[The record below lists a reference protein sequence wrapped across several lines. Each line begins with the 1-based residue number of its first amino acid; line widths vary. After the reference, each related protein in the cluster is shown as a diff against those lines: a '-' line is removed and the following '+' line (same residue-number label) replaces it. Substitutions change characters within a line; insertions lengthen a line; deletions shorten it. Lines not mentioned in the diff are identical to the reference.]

1 MAEEEGVSCRGGEG
15 VMEPVLEGRGL
26 KKVYPV
32 KTPLGRVKGVV
43 RAVDGVDFALVP
55 SEILGVVGESG
66 CGKSTLARLVLRLE
80 EPDSGHLYFQ
90 GEDVYSL
97 DEKALE
103 PFRRQVQIVFQDPF
117 SSLNPRMKV
126 ATMLMEPLLVHR
138 VVASKVEAR
147 ERVADLMERV
157 GLSRD
162 DLDKYPHQFSGG
174 QRQRV
179 GIARALVLNPRV
191 VVADEPTSSLDVFVQ
206 AQVLNLM
213 LELMEER
220 GFSYV
225 FISHNLSLVG
235 QVADRIMVLYLG
247 RVVETGPARELVRE
261 PLHPYTQLL
270 VNSVPVPDPS
280 QAHLDTLPP
289 LGDVPSPLDPPP
301 GCPFHPRCPHAR
313 EICREGSPPL
323 KDMGGGRQVAC
334 YLM

>member
-1 MAEEEGVSCRGGEG
+1 
-15 VMEPVLEGRGL
+15 MEPILEGKGL
-26 KKVYPV
+26 RKVYPI
-32 KTPLGRVKGVV
+32 KTPLGRLKGVV
-43 RAVDGVDFALVP
+43 KAVDGVDFTLMP

-66 CGKSTLARLVLRLE
+66 CGKSTLARLALRLE
-80 EPDSGHLYFQ
+80 EPDGGHLYFR

-97 DEKALE
+97 DEKDMR
-103 PFRRQVQIVFQDPF
+103 PFRKQVQIVFQDPF

-138 VVASKVEAR
+138 VVSSPAEAR
-147 ERVADLMERV
+147 ERVADLLERV
-157 GLSRD
+157 GLSRS

-179 GIARALVLNPRV
+179 GIARALVLNPQV

-220 GFSYV
+220 GLSYI

-247 RVVETGPARELVRE
+247 KVVEVGPAGDLVRD
-261 PLHPYTQLL
+261 PLHPYSRLL
-270 VNSVPVPDPS
+270 VSSVPVPDPS

-301 GCPFHPRCPHAR
+301 GCPFHPRCLHVR
-313 EICREGSPPL
+313 RICREEPPPL
-323 KDMGGGRQVAC
+323 RDVGGGRRVAC
-334 YLM
+334 YLW